1 MYREV
6 PCPLCGSSGR
16 RLVYHA
22 TRPPRPVDPAELACT
37 TALLASYDDVTKCRS
52 CGLFYTCPRP
62 SDDELLAGY
71 TVVADIAFLDE
82 RRGRERTWRR
92 LLDRLERLSGGADR
106 GSGRSAGPAGRRK
119 GRLLDAGCSMGFF
132 MKEARDR
139 GWEVR
144 GLDPSRWAAEY
155 GRREFGL
162 DITPG
167 TIAGVELEP
176 ASFDVV
182 TIWDAVEHLVDPVG
196 DITKLAAALKPGGL
210 FALSTHSLRSP
221 AALLMGRNYPFLM
234 AMHVTHFTPRTTA
247 LLLSKCGL
255 VQFSAR
261 PHVRFLRAGYIAG
274 KLEARLPLAG
284 RVVRRALGALGLS
297 GLQVPVVG
305 LGIFDAFARKPG

>member
-6 PCPLCGSSGR
+6 PCPLCGSSDR
-16 RLVYHA
+16 TLVYRA
-22 TRPPRPVDPAELACT
+22 TRSPRPVDPGELACT
-37 TALLASYDDVTKCRS
+37 TALLASYDDVTRCRA

-62 SDDELLAGY
+62 SDEELLAGY
-71 TVVADIAFLDE
+71 TMVADEAFLDE

-92 LLDRLERLSGGADR
+92 LLDRLERLAGG
-106 GSGRSAGPAGRRK
+106 GK

-162 DITPG
+162 DITAG
-167 TIAGVELEP
+167 TIASAEIEP
-176 ASFDVV
+176 SSFDVV
-182 TIWDAVEHLVDPVG
+182 TIWDAVEHLVNPVG
-196 DITKLAAALKPGGL
+196 DVRKLAAALKPGGIL
-210 FALSTHSLRSP
+210 ALSTHSLRSP
-221 AALLMGRNYPFLM
+221 AAILLGRNYPFLM

-247 LLLSKCGL
+247 LLLAKCGL

-261 PHVRFLRAGYIAG
+261 PHVRFLRAGYIAA
-274 KLEARLPLAG
+274 KLEARLPLPG
-284 RVVRRALGALGLS
+284 RAVRAVLGSLGLS
-297 GLQVPVVG
+297 GTQVPVVG